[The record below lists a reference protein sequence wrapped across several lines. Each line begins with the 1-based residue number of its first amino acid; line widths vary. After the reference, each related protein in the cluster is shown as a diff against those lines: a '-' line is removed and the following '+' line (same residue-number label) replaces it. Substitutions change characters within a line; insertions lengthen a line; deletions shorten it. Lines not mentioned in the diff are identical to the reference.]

1 MGKSLNIR
9 VFLITMAQNKT
20 PQVPK
25 TPTKTEFLQLKG
37 ALKSWKYR
45 TREGRRFA
53 KYLYLASIRLIRR
66 PVDVVGVILSEFTTQ
81 FEVKDIVGFAKDL
94 RDILR
99 IWTTWLEFFKIVDTV
114 YVIRKEVY
122 MGEVKLFVEMDI
134 EDRYWVFSV
143 TITEGGIRTRLEYF
157 DVA

>member
-1 MGKSLNIR
+1 
-9 VFLITMAQNKT
+9 
-20 PQVPK
+20 
-25 TPTKTEFLQLKG
+25 
-37 ALKSWKYR
+37 
-45 TREGRRFA
+45 
-53 KYLYLASIRLIRR
+53 
-66 PVDVVGVILSEFTTQ
+66 VGVILSEFTAQ

-99 IWTTWLEFFKIVDTV
+99 IWATWLEFFKIVDTV

-122 MGEVKLFVEMDI
+122 MSEVKLFVEMDI

-143 TITEGGIRTRLEYF
+143 TITEDGIRSKLEYF